1 MNKIFKVIWC
11 KSSQTWIAVS
21 ELCKMKPISSVTQTE
36 RKSSHTLFSQLTKF
50 SALSTLLLIP
60 YSANAYVA
68 IGATNNSGYAVSTGA
83 TAIYDLQEDGTPPY
97 NYMNP
102 GSKSYANKDA
112 PNSGD
117 KTLYYDGKATGIAI
131 GNNTNALNKDNAS
144 NGIAIGDYS
153 RATGGL
159 AMSLGSFSTAD
170 SNGAVAIGTSS
181 RASGV
186 NSLSMMRQSSATGD
200 YSTAIGSVAWSA
212 GQSSFALG
220 ASATAK
226 GNQSIA
232 IGSLEQKKS
241 ADGLGTPITKYNGL
255 DNTQTNGD
263 RSMALGT
270 NAKTNGDD
278 SFAIGYKS
286 RTGEFNTVMDSYLG
300 ENVMSADS
308 NKKANKA
315 IAVGTNTLAQ
325 KESSIALGYEAN
337 SLGINA
343 ISIGANA
350 KAEHDNV
357 VAIGQTATATESG
370 SMAIGQGAK
379 STFKNSLALGT
390 GTIVNNV
397 DGGKSKFTAQD
408 YNVENGVISI
418 ANVGK
423 ERRII
428 NLAAGRND
436 TDAVNVAQLQYVNKN
451 LAKSI
456 GGDNYTGYSDADN
469 HNYKAPEFDIKN
481 TQYNNVKA
489 AVEAA
494 QTNYVSV
501 NSTNKAN
508 DSNYDNK
515 GAKGSGSI
523 ALGDTTSTDAA
534 ATNSIAIGL
543 RTSVTGSNTVAIGAG
558 ITAATSGSVVLGDS
572 SSTEGSH
579 PTANVNSATVNGH
592 TYNGFAG
599 TVKGAGH
606 FMSVGSKGTERQI
619 KNVAAGHVAADS
631 TDAINGS
638 QLFSVASRIEQGWN
652 ISSEAAAN
660 GTVSGTNAAQTI
672 KPGSAVKLL
681 AGKNL
686 NINQDGSNF
695 TFSTKE
701 NVSFE
706 NITTQNLTATGNTSV
721 KNFTV
726 QNGGTVNMGNN
737 RVTGVASPTDGTD
750 AVNKQYVDNLKF
762 KYVADNSTK
771 GENLLSAETH
781 FLGKADEI
789 VTKAENGKVS
799 FALADKA
806 KASLAK
812 ADTAMQDFI
821 VGADTA
827 HNASGISLNQTNKRF
842 DVVGVNDVATKVNG
856 NSIEVD
862 LAQTTKTTIT
872 KHTTDI
878 ADNKQKITDNTGN
891 IATNTAEIAKGF
903 GLEAQDGGHVNKK
916 LGQNVKVVGGN
927 NNINTSVSNGEV
939 KINLSNTL
947 DLGNSGSVT
956 IGDTLLNNNG
966 LAITN
971 GPTIAKAGINAGNK
985 KITGV
990 EEGTDDSDAVNVKQL
1005 KRVIGGAAS
1014 TETVEKK
1021 TAQAGDDNLAEITVA
1036 DGKSTGDMGAKYQL
1050 SVSKKAVQK
1059 AAQDA
1064 IKVSGTSPITVNK
1077 TTDNNGVD
1085 DYAVSFNGAEAAK
1098 SIPLTYKAN
1107 GSNAQ
1112 TVYLNEGLNF
1122 TNGTMTTASVANDGV
1137 VKYDVNLS
1145 TIKVENG
1152 KAAVAGTPVNGA
1164 NGTDGKDGVATVQNV
1179 VDALNNA
1186 AWTVTASK
1194 SEGEVTGNVSKEVKN
1209 GDTVTYDAGKN
1220 IKITQND
1227 KKFSFATKDNVEFTS
1242 VTTGDTKLTTNG
1254 VEITNGP
1261 KLTQAGIDA
1270 GNKKITDVAD
1280 GNVAVGSKEAVN
1292 GGQLFTETTKAKTT
1306 VEKGDDNIQITPEIA
1321 ADGHTNYKVA
1331 LKPSLTVGPEANG
1344 HPITINGNDGHITGL
1359 TNKDWTGTPTSGRA
1373 ATEDQ
1378 LSVVDKK
1385 FDNKVSLGGDNGST
1399 TEKALSN
1406 TGGIKFNIK
1415 GGDSQ
1420 KYVTTTASGDDVTV
1434 DLTQATKEKIDN
1446 AADKH
1451 LSNITNDGKKAITA
1465 LGNIVEAA
1473 DGTIT
1478 VTDETDNITGKK
1490 TYKIKA
1496 NIPQPEK
1503 TAMAAGKNTVV
1514 DGDGSAANPFKV
1526 DLKDNLEL
1534 GQKDVSGVTGKDSS
1548 IKVNGKDGSSVAIN
1562 GKDGA
1567 ITLNGKDGTNPVTLK
1582 TTQGPAGLNGTAP
1595 KDRLTVNNEAV
1606 ATLQDGLQFAGDNG
1620 DNEVIRKTLNQKL
1633 DIVGG
1638 ADKTKLSDNNIG
1650 VNANNGKLE
1659 VKLAKELNDLT
1670 SAQFKNGDNT
1680 TVINGNGM
1688 TITPKDPTKVVSL
1701 TDKGLNNGGNQI
1713 VNIDSGLKQA
1723 DGSTVALKDAT
1734 GDTLKNAVNVG
1745 DLKESINDI
1754 TDATKNGGFGLSDD
1768 NGTTAKANLGE
1779 TVKVKGD
1786 GSVVTKVVTDNGK
1799 PTLQVG
1805 LAKDITVGDNT
1816 NPGTITVKGENGK
1829 DGVSI
1834 NGKDGAIT
1842 LNGKDGTNPVTLKTT
1857 QGPAGLNGTAP
1868 KDRLTVNNEAVAT
1881 LQDGLQFAG
1890 DNGDNEVIRKTLN
1903 QKLDIVGGADKTKL
1917 SDNNIG
1923 VNANNGKLEVKL
1935 AKELNDLTSA
1945 QFKNGDNT
1953 TVINGNGMTIT
1964 PKDPTKVVSL
1974 TDKGLNNGGNQIVN
1988 IDSGLKQADG
1998 STVALKDATGDTLKN
2013 AVNVGDLKESIN
2025 DITDAT
2031 KNGGFGLS
2039 DDNGTTAKANLG
2051 ETVKVKGDGSVVTK
2065 VVTDNGKPTLQVG
2078 LAKDITVGDNTN
2090 PGTISVKG
2098 ENGKDGVSINGKEG
2112 SIGLN
2117 GKDGVN
2123 ASITVAQGKAG
2134 VDGKDGESKT
2144 RITYEITNPDGSK
2157 TPEQV
2162 ATLNDGM
2169 KFVGN
2174 DGKVVTRKLNDT
2186 LSITGGINNPTVLAD
2201 NQQVSGNNVGVRYKD
2216 QGGLE
2221 VVMKERPEFS
2231 GVVVNGKD
2239 GKDASVT
2246 FAKDGK
2252 DGMSL
2257 AGSRDAEG
2265 KDAITIKGKDGK
2277 DGVSFKDDGRI
2288 TNVADGVDD
2297 KDAVNKSQ
2305 LDKGIAQATSR
2316 VDAGKN
2322 ITVTPQKNAD
2332 GSTTYTVETKDDVEF
2347 TSVKSGDTTMDNNG
2361 ISITGG
2367 PSVTKDG
2374 INANDKKIT
2383 GVQDG
2388 DISATSK
2395 DAVNGSQL
2403 HQTNQ
2408 NVNNLTTT
2416 VNKGLNFQGDNQEV
2430 TVNRKLGDQLNIRGG
2445 ANPKKLTQ
2453 NNIGVVADKNGT
2465 MTVQMAKDV
2474 NLGPD
2479 GSLTVGNTTVNNDG
2493 VAIKGGPSMTQSG
2506 INAGGKRISNVARGK
2521 APNDAVNMSQL
2532 QETSNAINNRI
2543 DNIDNR
2549 VNKMDKRRKAGT
2561 ASALA
2566 TAGLMQP
2573 HRDGQSAL
2581 VAAVGQYQSETA
2593 VAVGY
2598 SRISDNGKYGVKV
2611 SFSTNSQGEVGG
2623 TAGAGYFW

>member
-21 ELCKMKPISSVTQTE
+21 ELCKIKPISSATQTE

-83 TAIYDLQEDGTPPY
+83 TAIHDLQEDGTPPY

-117 KTLYYDGKATGIAI
+117 KTLYYDGNATGIAI

-278 SFAIGYKS
+278 SFAIGYKA

-308 NKKANKA
+308 TKKANKA
-315 IAVGTNTLAQ
+315 IAFGTNTLAQ

-337 SLGINA
+337 SLGMNA

-397 DGGKSKFTAQD
+397 DGGQSKFTAQN

-469 HNYKAPEFDIKN
+469 NNYKAPEFDIKN

-523 ALGDTTSTDAA
+523 ALGDTTSTGAA

-619 KNVAAGHVAADS
+619 KNVAAGHVTADS

-672 KPGSAVKLL
+672 KPGSTVKLL

-878 ADNKQKITDNTGN
+878 ADNKQKITDNAGN

-966 LAITN
+966 LA
-971 GPTIAKAGINAGNK
+971 
-985 KITGV
+985 
-990 EEGTDDSDAVNVKQL
+990 
-1005 KRVIGGAAS
+1005 
-1014 TETVEKK
+1014 
-1021 TAQAGDDNLAEITVA
+1021 
-1036 DGKSTGDMGAKYQL
+1036 
-1050 SVSKKAVQK
+1050 
-1059 AAQDA
+1059 
-1064 IKVSGTSPITVNK
+1064 
-1077 TTDNNGVD
+1077 
-1085 DYAVSFNGAEAAK
+1085 
-1098 SIPLTYKAN
+1098 
-1107 GSNAQ
+1107 
-1112 TVYLNEGLNF
+1112 
-1122 TNGTMTTASVANDGV
+1122 
-1137 VKYDVNLS
+1137 
-1145 TIKVENG
+1145 
-1152 KAAVAGTPVNGA
+1152 
-1164 NGTDGKDGVATVQNV
+1164 
-1179 VDALNNA
+1179 
-1186 AWTVTASK
+1186 
-1194 SEGEVTGNVSKEVKN
+1194 
-1209 GDTVTYDAGKN
+1209 
-1220 IKITQND
+1220 
-1227 KKFSFATKDNVEFTS
+1227 
-1242 VTTGDTKLTTNG
+1242 
-1254 VEITNGP
+1254 ITNGP

-1385 FDNKVSLGGDNGST
+1385 FDNKVSLGGDSGST

-1446 AADKH
+1446 AADKN

-1465 LGNIVEAA
+1465 LGSIVEAA

-1478 VTDETDNITGKK
+1478 VTDETDNVTGKK

-1534 GQKDVSGVTGKDSS
+1534 GQKDAGGVNGKDSS

-1562 GKDGA
+1562 GKDGS
-1567 ITLNGKDGTNPVTLK
+1567 ITLNGKDGANPVTLK

-1595 KDRLTVNNEAV
+1595 KDRLTVNNESV
-1606 ATLQDGLQFAGDNG
+1606 ATLEDGLQFAGDNG
-1620 DNEVIRKTLNQKL
+1620 TDEVINKKLNQKL

-1680 TVINGNGM
+1680 TVINGSGI

-1816 NPGTITVKGENGK
+1816 NPGTISVKGENGK

-1842 LNGKDGTNPVTLKTT
+1842 LNGKDGANPVTLKTT

-1868 KDRLTVNNEAVAT
+1868 KDRLTVNNESVAT
-1881 LQDGLQFAG
+1881 LEDGLQFAG
-1890 DNGDNEVIRKTLN
+1890 DNGTDEVINKKLN

-1953 TVINGNGMTIT
+1953 TVINGSGITIT

-2117 GKDGVN
+2117 GKDGAN